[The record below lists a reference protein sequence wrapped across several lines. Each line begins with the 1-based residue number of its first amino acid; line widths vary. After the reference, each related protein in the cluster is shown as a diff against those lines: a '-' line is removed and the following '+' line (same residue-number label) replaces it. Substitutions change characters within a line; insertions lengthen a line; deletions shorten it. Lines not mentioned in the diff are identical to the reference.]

1 MLENDPQCLP
11 WQRFSFVDYYNG
23 YYITIR
29 EGTAASPWQKIE
41 VAEMLNLCVF
51 LPLTTH
57 IKNSLLASNHNA
69 TIDPIDE
76 EESRSEEE
84 IELIRQMQKGMLE
97 RNKPENIL
105 IPVEVAEALHIL
117 ELPASASID
126 VIHQRYRQL
135 AKQYHPDAGGDS
147 ETFRRINAAYT
158 RVIAWITSN
167 K

>member
-1 MLENDPQCLP
+1 
-11 WQRFSFVDYYNG
+11 
-23 YYITIR
+23 
-29 EGTAASPWQKIE
+29 
-41 VAEMLNLCVF
+41 
-51 LPLTTH
+51 
-57 IKNSLLASNHNA
+57 
-69 TIDPIDE
+69 
-76 EESRSEEE
+76 
-84 IELIRQMQKGMLE
+84 
-97 RNKPENIL
+97 
-105 IPVEVAEALHIL
+105 VAEALHIL